1 MGAHSVSKVLRW
13 AARFRGWIPSGN
25 AKRKAGEGAR
35 RPTTAGARCV
45 PKPTG
50 AGIRAGIRAWRR
62 RRPLSLCS
70 HEIRAMSV
78 QLVVAPSDWRVAR
91 VALCTAPAWA
101 IQSPRWPET
110 RVAACCTA
118 ARRANVP
125 QDSLFGMEAR
135 SLLSPQAPRAAAPS
149 PRPAP
154 NCALSRSISLSMSSC
169 SGASSSLFGIR
180 LNSYTKYM

>member
-1 MGAHSVSKVLRW
+1 MDSVRKHETESG
-13 AARFRGWIPSGN
+13 RGRLTPDHRGG
-25 AKRKAGEGAR
+25 KCVP
-35 RPTTAGARCV
+35 RPTDAGIH
-45 PKPTG
+45 T
-50 AGIRAGIRAWRR
+50 GIRAGIRAWRR
-62 RRPLSLCS
+62 RRPPSLYS

-78 QLVVAPSDWRVAR
+78 QLVVAPSDTRVAR